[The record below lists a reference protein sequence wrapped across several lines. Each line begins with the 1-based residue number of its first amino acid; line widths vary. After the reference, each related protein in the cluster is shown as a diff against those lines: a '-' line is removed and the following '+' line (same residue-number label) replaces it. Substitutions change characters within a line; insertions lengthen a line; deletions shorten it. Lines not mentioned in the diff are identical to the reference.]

1 MLTLIQHSKGLL
13 VHSSW
18 FTKLLFC
25 TILCNFGVFNEI
37 NYYLILIAYLKR
49 YQLKFWVQASN
60 LGDIVEVTKTTAVVI
75 GNIIRSATAPLTDPS
90 YHDHLL
96 SAKLWTQAFQTLETF
111 EFFKC
116 NFNIKILW
124 NLFKF

>member
-1 MLTLIQHSKGLL
+1 MGYKPAIWGT
-13 VHSSW
+13 
-18 FTKLLFC
+18 
-25 TILCNFGVFNEI
+25 
-37 NYYLILIAYLKR
+37 
-49 YQLKFWVQASN
+49 
-60 LGDIVEVTKTTAVVI
+60 VEVTKTTAKVI

-96 SAKLWTQAFQTLETF
+96 SAKLWTQAFQTLVKL

-124 NLFKF
+124 NFFDSRYGLSEGLSTLFANLVPENCVSTTFK